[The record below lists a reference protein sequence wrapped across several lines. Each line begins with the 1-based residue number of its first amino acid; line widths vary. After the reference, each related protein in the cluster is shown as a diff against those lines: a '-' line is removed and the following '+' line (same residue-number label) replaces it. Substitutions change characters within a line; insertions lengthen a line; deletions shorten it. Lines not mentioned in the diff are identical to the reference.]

1 MREVFYSEAIRE
13 ALFEEM
19 RNDSRVFIM
28 GEDVGL
34 FGNIFKVTKGLI
46 DEFGA
51 ERVRDTPISEN
62 AIVGAALGSSMLGM
76 KPVAE
81 IMYMDFLNEAADQL
95 LNHVPKIHFM
105 SGGKLKTPL
114 VIRTQ
119 YSLGRSTGAQHSQFF
134 PIFYMNT
141 PYIQVAVPSTPY
153 DAKGLLKTAI
163 RGENPTLFI
172 ECASLYRTRGPVPE
186 EEYTVPFGKADIKRE
201 GTDATVIAISR
212 LVPVAL
218 VAAELLA
225 KEGVS
230 VEVLD
235 PRTLVPLDKEA
246 IVASVKK
253 TGRVITVEDC
263 HKTCGIGAELSAM
276 VMEEAFDYLDA
287 PVVRLAS
294 PDVPVPF
301 TPPLQSAFMLNEDD
315 IVKAVKKLVM

>member
-1 MREVFYSEAIRE
+1 MREIFYSEAIRE

-19 RNDSRVFIM
+19 RKDSRVFVM

-76 KPVAE
+76 KPVIE

-105 SGGKLKTPL
+105 SGGKLKTHL

-163 RGENPTLFI
+163 RGDNPTLFI

-186 EEYTVPFGKADIKRE
+186 EEFTVPFGKADIKRE

-225 KEGVS
+225 KEGVN

-235 PRTLVPLDKEA
+235 PRTLIPLDKETM
-246 IVASVKK
+246 VASVKK
-253 TGRVITVEDC
+253 TGRLITVEDC

-315 IVKAVKKLVM
+315 IVKAAKKLVM